1 MAKNFEDVFIRFDRM
16 YEYDRQT
23 DEHRMTAQAALRR
36 STARQK
42 WYNFRF
48 SVPKATKLSFLDNSH
63 V

>member
-42 WYNFRF
+42 WYNFQIF
-48 SVPKATKLSFLDNSH
+48 SAKSYQIIFSR
-63 V
+63 